1 MSSFREQEIGRRLLE
16 QWKNDV
22 PFSQMVEETGW
33 RVQKIRTLIGEAA
46 GGANEW
52 RKMREERKAKRHGG
66 AVIVRQ
72 ENGLDLGLVRTIAQE
87 TVEGIFDSD
96 TLREM
101 VIDEVKKFPPQTGK
115 LDVTINRSTAKVTIE
130 RSHAMLKEALRRISA
145 GFINLMLVGPAGSGK
160 TTLAEQMSKA
170 LKLQFGFISLSG
182 GTTEGQLI
190 GRLTSTGKFITTRFI
205 ECFENG
211 GLFLMDEG
219 DAADPNVL
227 LVLNSAMANGIL
239 SIPSRTNKPFAKR
252 HKDFVLIFAANTWG
266 TGSDWQY
273 VGRNQLDAA
282 FLSRFA
288 GSIIE
293 VGYDEGLERS
303 LVAEEWY
310 VAFLHVR
317 QAASAAKLRRVLGTR
332 EMLAGQKLLKAGYSV
347 QETWAALTAGWTP
360 DEISKARVAA

>member
-1 MSSFREQEIGRRLLE
+1 MSSFREQEKGRELLE
-16 QWKNDV
+16 QWKNNV

-33 RVQKIRTLIGEAA
+33 KVNKIRTLIAEAA

-52 RKMREERKAKRHGG
+52 RKMREARRGQVPVQIPANSGEKISAEF
-66 AVIVRQ
+66 VRR
-72 ENGLDLGLVRTIAQE
+72 VSQE

-101 VIDEVKKFPPQTGK
+101 VVDEVKKFPPQTGR
-115 LDVTINRSTAKVTIE
+115 LEVTINKSAAKVVIKQ
-130 RSHAMLKEALRRISA
+130 SHAMFKEALRRIGA
-145 GFINLMLVGPAGSGK
+145 GFLNIMLVGPAGSGK
-160 TTLAEQMSKA
+160 TTLAEQLATA
-170 LKLQFGFISLSG
+170 LKKQFGFISLSG

-190 GRLTSTGKFITTRFI
+190 GRLTSTGKFITSRFI

-239 SIPSRTNKPFAKR
+239 SIPSRTSKPFAKR
-252 HKDFVLIFAANTWG
+252 HPDFVLIFAANTWG

-288 GSIIE
+288 GAIIE
-293 VGYDEGLERS
+293 VGYDEALERS
-303 LVAEEWY
+303 LTAEEWY
-310 VAFLHVR
+310 VEFLKVR
-317 QAASAAKLRRVLGTR
+317 QAAVFAKLRRVLGTR
-332 EMLAGQKLLKAGYSV
+332 EMLAGQKLLKAGYTT
-347 QETWAALTAGWTP
+347 QETWACLTAGWTR
-360 DEISKARVAA
+360 DEISKARVVA